1 MQLPGRRRDPRYRL
15 SQAFEGSFLFFQ
27 EVDVERRDDREVSVL
42 SDGPIRSGQNL
53 RLDLLGSGPRSS
65 VQVQVA
71 ESTAIIADGSVR
83 YRLRLGILG

>member
-1 MQLPGRRRDPRYRL
+1 MQLLGRRRDPRYRL
-15 SQAFEGSFLFFQ
+15 SKPFEGSFLFFQ

-53 RLDLLGSGPRSS
+53 RLDLVGAGPRST

-83 YRLRLGILG
+83 YRLRLGILD